1 VCVVRGARIFDIDE
15 KIPTVL
21 AIAMAIAIVVV
32 IAIDIVISRDLLW
45 IGMTRHCL

>member
-15 KIPTVL
+15 MILTVL
-21 AIAMAIAIVVV
+21 AIAIVIVIAIV
-32 IAIDIVISRDLLW
+32 ISTDLLW